1 MEEKEIVQSL
11 RICSH
16 RTDVQAC
23 TECPLFDNEDCM
35 GDMMAGAA
43 DLIERLTAENAVLP
57 DGQAS
62 AIETL
67 HKEIEWKDMVIALA
81 QRKQAEA
88 EAERDA
94 LREKQRWIPV
104 TERLPERDVQV
115 LGWYKDNPFSQYRP
129 EVVAWNGNGWV
140 FVYAHRYVA
149 NVTHWMP
156 LPKAPEDG
164 DT

>member
-1 MEEKEIVQSL
+1 MTDKDVIQAL
-11 RICSH
+11 RCCA
-16 RTDVQAC
+16 DG
-23 TECPLFDNEDCM
+23 ECKDCAMHEDKQRCQENLL
-35 GDMMAGAA
+35 DKAA
-43 DLIERLTAENAVLP
+43 DLIERLTAENADLR
-57 DGQAS
+57 
-62 AIETL
+62 
-67 HKEIEWKDMVIALA
+67 KEIEWKDMVIALA

-88 EAERDA
+88 EEERDA

-140 FVYAHRYVA
+140 FVYAHRYVT
-149 NVTHWMP
+149 NVTHWMT

>member
-1 MEEKEIVQSL
+1 MTEKEV
-11 RICSH
+11 
-16 RTDVQAC
+16 VQALRC
-23 TECPLFDNEDCM
+23 CAEGECKDCAMHEDKQRCQENLL
-35 GDMMAGAA
+35 DKAA
-43 DLIERLTAENAVLP
+43 EAIERLTAEN
-57 DGQAS
+57 
-62 AIETL
+62 T
-67 HKEIEWKDMVIALA
+67 
-81 QRKQAEA
+81 
-88 EAERDA
+88 A

-140 FVYAHRYVA
+140 FVYAHRYVT

>member
-1 MEEKEIVQSL
+1 MTYTETIESLRCCFEFGTCSECKAKSMMEE
-11 RICSH
+11 
-16 RTDVQAC
+16 D
-23 TECPLFDNEDCM
+23 PLPCKLDCKDRL
-35 GDMMAGAA
+35 GLDAA
-43 DLIERLTAENAVLP
+43 DLLERLTAENADLR
-57 DGQAS
+57 
-62 AIETL
+62 
-67 HKEIEWKDMVIALA
+67 KEIEWKDMVIALA
-81 QRKQAEA
+81 QRKQVEA
-88 EAERDA
+88 EEERDA

-140 FVYAHRYVA
+140 FVYAHRYVT

-164 DT
+164 NT

>member
-1 MEEKEIVQSL
+1 MTSEEIVKAL
-11 RICSH
+11 R
-16 RTDVQAC
+16 
-23 TECPLFDNEDCM
+23 EDCKTCSESLICEN
-35 GDMMAGAA
+35 GTNLAGLYCANKDAA
-43 DLIERLTAENAVLP
+43 DLIERMTADVADLR
-57 DGQAS
+57 
-62 AIETL
+62 
-67 HKEIEWKDMVIALA
+67 KELEWKDMVIALA
-81 QRKQAEA
+81 QRKQVEA
-88 EAERDA
+88 EEERDA

-140 FVYAHRYVA
+140 FVYAHRYVT

-156 LPKAPEDG
+156 LPKAPEEG

>member
-1 MEEKEIVQSL
+1 MTEVEIAQAL
-11 RICSH
+11 RCCANGIGHDDTCENCKVGEIQD
-16 RTDVQAC
+16 RR
-23 TECPLFDNEDCM
+23 EYIEF
-35 GDMMAGAA
+35 AA
-43 DLIERLTAENAVLP
+43 ANVIERLTAENAALR
-57 DGQAS
+57 
-62 AIETL
+62 
-67 HKEIEWKDMVIALA
+67 KEIEWKDMVIALA
-81 QRKQAEA
+81 QRKQEEA

-104 TERLPERDVQV
+104 TERFPERDVQV

-140 FVYAHRYVA
+140 FVYAHRYVT

>member
-1 MEEKEIVQSL
+1 MTNKEV
-11 RICSH
+11 
-16 RTDVQAC
+16 VQALRC
-23 TECPLFDNEDCM
+23 CAKGLGHDDACENCKVGEIQVRREYIEF
-35 GDMMAGAA
+35 AA
-43 DLIERLTAENAVLP
+43 ANVIERLTAENAELR
-57 DGQAS
+57 
-62 AIETL
+62 
-67 HKEIEWKDMVIALA
+67 KEIEWKDMVIALA
-81 QRKQAEA
+81 QRKQVEA

-140 FVYAHRYVA
+140 FVYAHRYVT

-156 LPKAPEDG
+156 LPKAPEDS

>member
-1 MEEKEIVQSL
+1 MTDKDVIQAL
-11 RICSH
+11 RCCA
-16 RTDVQAC
+16 DG
-23 TECPLFDNEDCM
+23 ECKDCAMHEDKQRCQENLL
-35 GDMMAGAA
+35 DKAA
-43 DLIERLTAENAVLP
+43 DLIERLTAENADLR
-57 DGQAS
+57 
-62 AIETL
+62 
-67 HKEIEWKDMVIALA
+67 KEIEWKDMVVALA
-81 QRKQAEA
+81 QRKQTEA
-88 EAERDA
+88 EEERDA

>member
-23 TECPLFDNEDCM
+23 TECPLFDSEDCM

-43 DLIERLTAENAVLP
+43 DLIERLTAENMVLP

-62 AIETL
+62 AIESL
-67 HKEIEWKDMVIALA
+67 RKEIEWKDMVIALA
-81 QRKQAEA
+81 QKEQAKA

-94 LREKQRWIPV
+94 AIADLKISSGCASCKYHCSDTTFCCDCTKKQNCKCMSCSLGLTNWKWRG
-104 TERLPERDVQV
+104 LP
-115 LGWYKDNPFSQYRP
+115 G
-129 EVVAWNGNGWV
+129 
-140 FVYAHRYVA
+140 
-149 NVTHWMP
+149 
-156 LPKAPEDG
+156 APETPEEG
-164 DT
+164 EKA